1 MVAASRSHAGL
12 PIQLRRAALLAGA
25 ALSAVVLAVAAPRAA
40 VPPPEE
46 VRALWVT
53 RGSLTSPA
61 AIRAMVR
68 SASAS
73 GFNTLLVQVRGRGDA
88 YFASRIEPRAQLLA
102 GQPASFDPLAETIA
116 AAGAEGLRVH
126 AWVNVNL
133 ISSGADL
140 PASRSHLVYEHPEWL
155 MVPREL
161 AFELAR
167 LDPRSPAYVG
177 RLARWTRARST
188 EVEGLYVSPVHP
200 AAVDRLVSIIDE
212 LVSAYPL
219 DGLHLDYVRYP
230 SSNFDYSRP
239 TLSAFRTEVESSLT
253 GAERRRFGPRDMAEL
268 VGLTDARP
276 AEWSNFRRSRL
287 NTLVM
292 RLRTLIRVRR
302 PALVFSAAVYPDPVE
317 ASTDR
322 LQDWRTWLEH
332 GLIDVVCPMAY
343 TPDTAAFTAQIAS
356 VRQVA
361 AGRPVWAGIGAYR
374 LPSSRTIENIEIARR
389 LGADG
394 IVLFSYDSLVGSP
407 HGRDYLPAVGRAAF
421 AP

>member
-1 MVAASRSHAGL
+1 
-12 PIQLRRAALLAGA
+12 
-25 ALSAVVLAVAAPRAA
+25 
-40 VPPPEE
+40 
-46 VRALWVT
+46 
-53 RGSLTSPA
+53 
-61 AIRAMVR
+61 VR
-68 SASAS
+68 SAAAS

-88 YFASRIEPRAQLLA
+88 YFASRIEPRAQALA
-102 GQPASFDPLAETIA
+102 GQPASFDPLADTIA
-116 AAGAEGLRVH
+116 AARAEGLRVH

-140 PASRSHLVYEHPEWL
+140 PASRSHVVYEHPEWL

-167 LDPRSPAYVG
+167 LDARSPAYLG
-177 RLARWTRARST
+177 RLRRWTRARPA
-188 EVEGLYVSPVHP
+188 EIEGLYLSPVHP
-200 AAVDRLVSIIDE
+200 GAIDRLVSIVDE
-212 LVSAYPL
+212 LLTAYPL

-239 TLSAFRTEVESSLT
+239 ALAAFRAEIEGRLT
-253 GAERRRFGPRDMAEL
+253 TAERRRFGPRDMAEL
-268 VGLTDARP
+268 VGLADARP
-276 AEWSNFRRSRL
+276 ADWSNFRRSRL

-292 RLRTLIRVRR
+292 RLRTLIRERR
-302 PALVFSAAVYPDPVE
+302 AGVVFSAAVYPDPVE
-317 ASTDR
+317 ATSER

-332 GLIDVVCPMAY
+332 RLIDVVCPMAY
-343 TPDTAAFTAQIAS
+343 TPDTAAFAAQIAS
-356 VRQVA
+356 VRQLA
-361 AGRPVWAGIGAYR
+361 AGRTVWAGIGAYR
-374 LPSSRTIENIEIARR
+374 LSSLRTIENIEIARR